1 MGPSDIALL
10 CILLV
15 LLFLSAFFSS
25 AETAMTTMNKMRLRM
40 LVEEGNKKAL
50 VLDKVLGNSR
60 KMLSTVLIGNNIVNI
75 AASSIAT
82 IFTQRIFS
90 DWFISI
96 GVGVLTLLIIIF
108 GEIIPKT
115 IANMHSEALS
125 LTYAKPIY
133 ALMIVLTPI
142 IFILNLFS
150 TFILKIFRVKVN
162 LNSKS
167 ITEDELRTIMDV
179 SQEEGIIESEELDII
194 NNVFDFGGTCAKD
207 IMVPK
212 VDITM
217 VPIDITYDELLN
229 IVKED
234 KFTRMPVYKEN
245 TDNVVGIINI
255 KDLLINKVDSNNF
268 DIKELMRE
276 PHFTYAP
283 KELNDLLIE
292 MRGNDAGMCIVLD
305 EYGQAEG
312 LITLEDIIEEIIGEI
327 RDEFDEAEEHVV
339 RQIGDNQY
347 IVEGSINLDDFNEQL
362 DTDID
367 SETYES
373 LGGLIIEQLERL
385 PKKGDTV
392 TIDNCKLTVI
402 KMDDKRI
409 DSVKVTIFESEKDDD
424 SEDTDKNKN
433 KDKDTSGKNEVTTES

>member
-1 MGPSDIALL
+1 MGPSDIPLL
-10 CILLV
+10 GVLIIILL
-15 LLFLSAFFSS
+15 LLSAFFSS

-40 LVEEGNKKAL
+40 LVEEGNKKAI
-50 VLDKVLGNSR
+50 VLDKVLANSR

-75 AASSIAT
+75 AASSITT
-82 IFTQRIFS
+82 ILTQILFN
-90 DWFISI
+90 DWMISL
-96 GVGVLTLLIIIF
+96 GVGILTLAIIIF

-115 IANMHSEALS
+115 IATMHAESIALA
-125 LTYAKPIY
+125 YARPIRF
-133 ALMIVLTPI
+133 LMYLLTPF
-142 IFILNLFS
+142 IFILNVFS
-150 TFILKIFRVKVN
+150 TFILKMFRVKVN
-162 LNSKS
+162 LNSKT

-179 SQEEGIIESEELDII
+179 SQEEGLIESEELDMI
-194 NNVFDFGGTCAKD
+194 NNVFDFGATCAKD

-217 VPIDITYDELLN
+217 VPIDVTYDELLN
-229 IVKED
+229 IVEED
-234 KFTRMPVYKEN
+234 KFTRMPVYKES
-245 TDNVVGIINI
+245 TDNIVGIINI
-255 KDLLINKVDSNNF
+255 KDLLINKVDNNSF
-268 DIKELMRE
+268 DVKELMRE

-327 RDEFDEAEEHVV
+327 RDEFDEAEEQVV

-385 PKKGDTV
+385 PKKGDSV

-409 DSVKVTIFESEKDDD
+409 ESVKVTIIEPTDEDSDDD
-424 SEDTDKNKN
+424 NNKE
-433 KDKDTSGKNEVTTES
+433 KIEE

>member
-179 SQEEGIIESEELDII
+179 SQEEGIIESEELNII
-194 NNVFDFGGTCAKD
+194 NNVFDFGDTCAKD

-229 IVKED
+229 IVKDD
-234 KFTRMPVYKEN
+234 KFTRMPVYKES

-255 KDLLINKVDSNNF
+255 KDLLINKVDGNNF

-283 KELNDLLIE
+283 KELNDLLLE

-402 KMDDKRI
+402 RMDDKRI
-409 DSVKVTIFESEKDDD
+409 DSVKVAIIEPEEDKESE
-424 SEDTDKNKN
+424 EDENTP
-433 KDKDTSGKNEVTTES
+433 SA

>member
-10 CILLV
+10 CVLVIFLL
-15 LLFLSAFFSS
+15 LSAFFSS
-25 AETAMTTMNKMRLRM
+25 AETALTTINRMRLRM
-40 LVEEGNKKAL
+40 LIEEGNKNAL
-50 VLDKVLGNSR
+50 ILEKILSNTQ

-75 AASSIAT
+75 VSSSLAT
-82 IFTQRIFS
+82 IFTQRLFD

-96 GVGVLTLLIIIF
+96 GVGIFTLLVIIF
-108 GEIIPKT
+108 GEILPKT
-115 IANMHSEALS
+115 IASMHAQSIALA
-125 LTYAKPIY
+125 YAKPVYTIMF
-133 ALMIVLTPI
+133 LLTPI
-142 IFILNLFS
+142 IFILNVFS
-150 TFILKIFRVKVN
+150 KFLLIIFRVKVDVN
-162 LNSKS
+162 TTS

-179 SQEEGIIESEELDII
+179 SQEEGLIESEELDII
-194 NNVFDFGGTCAKD
+194 NNVFDFGDTCAKD

-217 VPIDITYDELLN
+217 VPIDVTYDELIN

-234 KFTRMPVYKEN
+234 KFTRMPVYKES

-255 KDLLINKVDSNNF
+255 KDLLINKVDASNF
-268 DIKELMRE
+268 SLKELMRE

-283 KELNDLLIE
+283 KELNDLLLE

-305 EYGQAEG
+305 EYGLAEG

-327 RDEFDEAEEHVV
+327 RDEFDEAEEQVV
-339 RQIGDNQY
+339 RKIDDNQY

-367 SETYES
+367 SENYES
-373 LGGLIIEQLERL
+373 LGGLIIEHLERI
-385 PKKGDTV
+385 PKKGDSV
-392 TIDNCKLTVI
+392 VIDNCTLTVI

-409 DSVKVTIFESEKDDD
+409 ELVKVKIKQLADDEEDDD
-424 SEDTDKNKN
+424 DDNSQDTNK
-433 KDKDTSGKNEVTTES
+433 EPA

>member
-10 CILLV
+10 CVLLILLM
-15 LLFLSAFFSS
+15 LSAFFSS
-25 AETAMTTMNKMRLRM
+25 AETSLTTINKMRLRM
-40 LVEEGNKKAL
+40 LVEDGSKKAI
-50 VLDKVLGNSR
+50 VLDKVLSNSR

-90 DWFISI
+90 DWFISV

-115 IANMHSEALS
+115 VANMHAESMALA
-125 LTYAKPIY
+125 YAKPIHI
-133 ALMIVLTPI
+133 LMILLTPI

-194 NNVFDFGGTCAKD
+194 NNVFDFGTTCAKD
-207 IMVPK
+207 IMIPK

-255 KDLLINKVDSNNF
+255 KDLIINKIDADNF
-268 DIKELMRE
+268 DIKELMRD

-339 RQIGDNQY
+339 RKIRDNQY

-362 DTDID
+362 ETDID
-367 SETYES
+367 SENYES
-373 LGGLIIEQLERL
+373 LGGLIIEHLERL
-385 PKKGDTV
+385 PKKATPSQLITV
-392 TIDNCKLTVI
+392 NLQLSKWMI
-402 KMDDKRI
+402 
-409 DSVKVTIFESEKDDD
+409 
-424 SEDTDKNKN
+424 
-433 KDKDTSGKNEVTTES
+433 NELNL

>member
-10 CILLV
+10 CVLLILLM
-15 LLFLSAFFSS
+15 LSAFFSS
-25 AETAMTTMNKMRLRM
+25 AETSLTTINKMRLRM
-40 LVEEGNKKAL
+40 LVEDGSKKAI
-50 VLDKVLGNSR
+50 VLDKVLSNSR

-90 DWFISI
+90 DWFISV

-115 IANMHSEALS
+115 VANMHAESMALA
-125 LTYAKPIY
+125 YAKPIHI
-133 ALMIVLTPI
+133 LMILLTPI

-194 NNVFDFGGTCAKD
+194 NNVFDFGTTCAKD
-207 IMVPK
+207 IMIPK

-255 KDLLINKVDSNNF
+255 KDLIINKIDADNF
-268 DIKELMRE
+268 DIKELMRD

-339 RQIGDNQY
+339 RKIRDNQY

-362 DTDID
+362 ETDID
-367 SETYES
+367 SENYES
-373 LGGLIIEQLERL
+373 LGGLIIEHLERL
-385 PKKGDTV
+385 PKKGDSV

-409 DSVKVTIFESEKDDD
+409 ESVKVTIIAPSNED
-424 SEDTDKNKN
+424 SENQKI
-433 KDKDTSGKNEVTTES
+433 EE